1 MTVTEPRQVL
11 LVSGG
16 SRGLGLGIVRR
27 ALAGGM
33 AVATFSRSSSP
44 AIEDLRASD
53 PAGERFWWEAVD
65 GADPAA
71 LKKFALATA
80 KRFGAID
87 VLVNN
92 AGVGLDGLL
101 TMTRVEA
108 IQRALAVN
116 LSAAIFLIQ
125 ACSKVMLTQ
134 GRGNILSISSVNAL
148 RGHKGV
154 AVYSA
159 TKAALDGMARS
170 LAKELGTSGIRVNTV
185 APGYFESDMVGEL
198 TEEQKA
204 RIKRRTPLGRLATI
218 DDIVDVVA
226 FMMSPQSRFITGQTI
241 VVDGGITC

>member
-1 MTVTEPRQVL
+1 LTVTEPRQVV

-16 SRGLGLGIVRR
+16 SRGLGLGLVRR
-27 ALAGGM
+27 ALAEGM

-44 AIEDLRASD
+44 AIEDMQASD

-71 LKKFALATA
+71 LKKFAIRTA
-80 KRFGAID
+80 KRFGSID

-101 TMTRVEA
+101 MLTRVEE

-116 LSAAIFLIQ
+116 LAAAIFLIQ
-125 ACSKVMLTQ
+125 ACSKIMLTQ